1 MESTAENKQGEGLT
15 GLANLGNTCFMNT
28 TLQCLSHTY
37 ILNSFLQNEEYKTKI
52 NKKPESLILME
63 WDKLRKM
70 MWSENCIISPGG
82 FVTAIQKV
90 AKIKDKDLFTGH
102 AQNDLPEFLSFII
115 DCFHNSIMREVNMNI
130 KGNVITEKDKIAKQ
144 CYTMMKNMYK
154 KEYSEIL
161 DFFYGIHVSCTLGND
176 DDVLGSNPEPF
187 FMLDLPI
194 PEKKN
199 PTLLDCFDAYTV
211 KEELEESN
219 QYVNDDGKKVVSKQI
234 KFWKLSDILVIT
246 LKRFGNSNKK
256 NQCLVDF
263 AIADLDLSK
272 YIVGYDKNSF
282 KYDLYA
288 ICNHSGGVMGGH
300 YWAYI
305 KTNNKWYNFND
316 TNISEIDVNKIKT
329 PRAYCFFYRKKK

>member
-1 MESTAENKQGEGLT
+1 MESTAKNKQGEGLT

-102 AQNDLPEFLSFII
+102 AQNDLPEFLSFIV
-115 DCFHNSIMREVNMNI
+115 DCFHNSMMREVNMNI
-130 KGNVITEKDKIAKQ
+130 KGNIITEKDKIAKQ

-161 DFFYGIHVSCTLGND
+161 DFFYGIHVSCTLGNE

-194 PEKKN
+194 PEKNN
-199 PTLLDCFDAYTV
+199 PTLLDCFDAYTI

-234 KFWKLSDILVIT
+234 KFWKLSDILVVT
-246 LKRFGNSNKK
+246 LKRFGNSNNK

-263 AIADLDLSK
+263 AIDNLDLSK

-316 TNISEIDVNKIKT
+316 TNISEIDESKIKT

>member
-102 AQNDLPEFLSFII
+102 AQNDLPEFLSFIV

-246 LKRFGNSNKK
+246 LKRFCNSNKK

-316 TNISEIDVNKIKT
+316 TNISEINVNKIKT
-329 PRAYCFFYRKKK
+329 PSHIVFLS

>member
-316 TNISEIDVNKIKT
+316 TNISEINVNKIKT